1 MLLSL
6 MSIDLQRHD
15 GLAEQDFAH
24 LKLKSRTV
32 EIHIVSMISRENLPD
47 LRLTEYFWEIL

>member
-1 MLLSL
+1 

-47 LRLTEYFWEIL
+47 LRLTEYF